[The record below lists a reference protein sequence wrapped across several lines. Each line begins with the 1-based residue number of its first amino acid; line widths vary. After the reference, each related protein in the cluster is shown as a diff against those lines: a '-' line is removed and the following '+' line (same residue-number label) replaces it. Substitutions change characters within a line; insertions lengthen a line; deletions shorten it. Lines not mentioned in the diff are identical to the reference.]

1 MASDQLTGA
10 QVLIYA
16 EAPSGNRVKLFSGVN
31 EQTGPGGSPDGVQ
44 ATVKDNEL
52 PMMPL
57 NQTPIPSGA
66 KIVMSVKLTAADG
79 MDASDCVV
87 NIPVRD
93 QTGSQ
98 RYLTV
103 SDLGIDTDLPAS
115 TPASL
120 ILDVGEGYT
129 VPEGQTLF
137 LGGGKYFI
145 SLENDAA

>member
-52 PMMPL
+52 PMMPM
-57 NQTPIPSGA
+57 NQTPIPAGA
-66 KIVMSVKLTAADG
+66 KIIMAVKLKSADG
-79 MDASDCVV
+79 LDASDCVI
-87 NIPVRD
+87 NLPVRD
-93 QTGSQ
+93 QVGGL
-98 RYLTV
+98 RYLTRE
-103 SDLGIDTDLPAS
+103 DLGVDVDLPAA
-115 TPASL
+115 TPADL
-120 ILDVGEGYT
+120 ILDIGEGYT

-137 LGGGKYFI
+137 IGGAKYFI
-145 SLENDAA
+145 SVEDDA